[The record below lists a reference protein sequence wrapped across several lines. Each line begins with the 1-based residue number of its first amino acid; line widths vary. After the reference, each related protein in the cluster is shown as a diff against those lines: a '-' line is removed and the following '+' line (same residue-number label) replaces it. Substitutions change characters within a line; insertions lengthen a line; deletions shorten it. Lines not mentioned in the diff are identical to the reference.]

1 MSHIAYMY
9 YNELE
14 TLDLSELEILSDKI
28 KSLIYMK
35 KTKSE
40 EQSKEGLKFFNGIK
54 GSVKSEINADQELF
68 EALEE
73 KYENINWHKYYPWF
87 NTE

>member
-1 MSHIAYMY
+1 MGFQR
-9 YNELE
+9 
-14 TLDLSELEILSDKI
+14 I
-28 KSLIYMK
+28 KSVCTKYKK

-68 EALEE
+68 GALEE
-73 KYENINWHKYYPWF
+73 KYENIN
-87 NTE
+87 

>member
-1 MSHIAYMY
+1 MSNLAYMY

-40 EQSKEGLKFFNGIK
+40 EQSKKGVKFFNGIK

-73 KYENINWHKYYPWF
+73 KYANIN
-87 NTE
+87 